1 MRNFWI
7 YLENQVT
14 FKQIWSKFLII
25 YQQLVDRRSG
35 GRQRKLA
42 TKGNLNWKQEIEY
55 SWTNIHF
62 NVGNKEFIE

>member
-1 MRNFWI
+1 MKNCRI
-7 YLENQVT
+7 YLENQLLS
-14 FKQIWSKFLII
+14 KIWSKFSII

-42 TKGNLNWKQEIEY
+42 TKGKLNWKQEIEY

-62 NVGNKEFIE
+62 DVGNKEYIE